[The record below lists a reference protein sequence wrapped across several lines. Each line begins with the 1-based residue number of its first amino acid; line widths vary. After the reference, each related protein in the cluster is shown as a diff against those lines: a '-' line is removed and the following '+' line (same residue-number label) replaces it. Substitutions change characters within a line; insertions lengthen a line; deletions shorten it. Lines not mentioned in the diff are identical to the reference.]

1 MIQKKNEQIQNLL
14 TQIKSECDILR
25 DHPWIN
31 LHLPDLKNFSVPIR
45 IAKMAL
51 AARLTDGGEKDPL
64 DDLSDDETKKQE
76 NLLKQKKKK
85 TNSIDI
91 MEIFA
96 SNPDPIKTHFLETNS
111 STLAFS
117 NKHILI
123 HDNKKLILFDLNKK
137 ITEFEWNDNDYGILV
152 DICWMSAL
160 SLFVILTIHSV
171 YLYDPMKMSPN
182 IPVKVESIKASDRS
196 HVLASLSPFDRDLY
210 INYHKGV
217 HIDQYRVS
225 PTSEWILQ
233 KRFSKNECS
242 ETKDIGIRDVR
253 CDNEHI
259 CLSIMQHDD
268 LKWRLDLMSRD
279 MVRVRR
285 GVAMD
290 AGENQHKFFSML
302 IPLQDQ
308 RWLFVNWFTNKLWLV
323 DQQGK
328 TRLVKEAK
336 IKNIRNTCVS
346 PDGSHMAIR
355 TEKPSALKIYKLE

>member
-1 MIQKKNEQIQNLL
+1 MEKTILITGGNTGIGYETAKELIKRGGRVIIACRNVNKGREAIQNLINE
-14 TQIKSECDILR
+14 TNCNQNQI
-25 DHPWIN
+25 
-31 LHLPDLKNFSVPIR
+31 DL
-45 IAKMAL
+45 
-51 AARLTDGGEKDPL
+51 
-64 DDLSDDETKKQE
+64 
-76 NLLKQKKKK
+76 
-85 TNSIDI
+85 

-96 SNPDPIKTHFLETNS
+96 TNPQPFKNYDLETNS

-117 NKHILI
+117 NNHILI

-137 ITEFEWNDNDYGILV
+137 ISELEWNDNDYGILV
-152 DICWMSAL
+152 DICWMSSL

-171 YLYDPMKMSPN
+171 YLYDPMKSRPN
-182 IPVKVESIKASDRS
+182 LPVKVESIKALDRT

-225 PTSEWILQ
+225 PTSEWTLQ
-233 KRFSKNECS
+233 KRFSKNECC
-242 ETKDIGIRDVR
+242 ELKDIGIRDVR
-253 CDNEHI
+253 CDNQHI
-259 CLSIMQHDD
+259 CLSIMQQDD

-308 RWLFVNWFTNKLWLV
+308 RWVFVNWFTNKLWIV

-328 TRLVKEAK
+328 TRLVKENK
-336 IKNIRNTCVS
+336 IKNIRNTSIS
-346 PDGSHMAIR
+346 PDGSYMAIR
-355 TEKPSALKIYKLE
+355 SEKPSALKIYKLD